1 MIDIN
6 AIKSHILSLLENGL
20 SGSLTYHNIGHTLD
34 VEKQILIIA
43 AAEGINNQQELE
55 DLQIAALY
63 HDTGFLEKHTN
74 HEFVS
79 CDLARK
85 YLPEFGLS
93 NERIDNICNIIMVT
107 KFPHHPNNLLEKIMC
122 DADLDYLGRMD
133 FKETSEKLRNELI
146 AYQII
151 NAETDWVQF
160 QLNFFNKHKFFTK
173 TSIEKREAEKMARY
187 NELVKNQ
194 INNQS

>member
-6 AIKSHILSLLENGL
+6 AIKSHILSILEKEL
-20 SGSLTYHNIGHTLD
+20 SSSLTYHNTSHTLD
-34 VEKQILIIA
+34 VEEQILIIA
-43 AAEGINNQQELE
+43 AAEGITQQQDLE

-63 HDTGFLEKHTN
+63 HDTGFLEKHTL

-85 YLPEFGLS
+85 YLPEFGLT
-93 NERIDNICNIIMVT
+93 NERIENICNIIMAT
-107 KFPHHPNNLLEKIMC
+107 RIPHNPHNLLEMIMC
-122 DADLDYLGRMD
+122 DADLDYLGREG
-133 FKETSEKLRNELI
+133 FAETSEKLRNELI

-151 NAETDWVQF
+151 SAETDWNQF
-160 QLNFFNKHKFFTK
+160 QINFFNKHKFFTK
-173 TSIEKREAEKMARY
+173 TSKEKRDAEKMARY

-194 INNQS
+194 INNQ

>member
-34 VEKQILIIA
+34 VEKQTLVIA
-43 AAEGINNQQELE
+43 AAEGITNPQELE
-55 DLQIAALY
+55 DLQISALY

-93 NERIDNICNIIMVT
+93 NERIDNICNIILAT
-107 KFPHHPNNLLEKIMC
+107 RFPHNPHNHLEMIIC
-122 DADLDYLGRMD
+122 DADLDYLGRD
-133 FKETSEKLRNELI
+133 GFAETSERLRNELI
-146 AYQII
+146 SFNII
-151 NAETDWVQF
+151 TAETDWYQF
-160 QLNFFNKHKFFTK
+160 QINFFNKHKFFTK
-173 TSIEKREAEKMARY
+173 TSIEKREAEKTARY

>member
-20 SGSLTYHNIGHTLD
+20 SGSLAYHNIGHTLD

-43 AAEGINNQQELE
+43 AAEGITNPQELE

-79 CDLARK
+79 CDLAKK

-93 NERIDNICNIIMVT
+93 NQRIDNICNLIMAT
-107 KFPHHPNNLLEKIMC
+107 RFPHHPHNLLEMIIC
-122 DADLDYLGRMD
+122 DADLDYLGREG
-133 FKETSEKLRNELI
+133 FVETSERLRNELI
-146 AYQII
+146 SYQII
-151 NAETDWVQF
+151 TAETDWYQF
-160 QLNFFNKHKFFTK
+160 QINFFNKHKFFTK
-173 TSIEKREAEKMARY
+173 SSIEKREAEKMARY
-187 NELVKNQ
+187 NELVKKQ